1 MTFADKLMRLRRQKG
16 WSQEELADKLD
27 VTRQAV
33 SRWEGAQTYPD
44 LPKLLQIGEIFDV
57 SLDYLLKNEIEE
69 AHTVSVVE
77 EHKES
82 GEKLDCAEVDAYLR
96 KSVSASACGAVATAF
111 FILAP
116 IICIYFLYAGFTMA
130 SIPALIS
137 AVLSGVIPFVCIL
150 IASASLVFAIKRVGA
165 YEKQLG
171 REFYLDEETQ
181 KNVQAS
187 RDGRKKVR
195 VSLLSFGVLFLL
207 TTAGMAVGAILDGL
221 NQVYYFIFGVLISAD
236 LAASCFMGAYLLDK
250 PFRILSEKGKYEKKS
265 RRFAKAVISVVYWV
279 IVSLI
284 FCANFLWFDNKDIA
298 VAAIVVGAIIYFAVF
313 FALLYMNSGKKR
325 S

>member
-69 AHTVSVVE
+69 AHSVSVVE
-77 EHKES
+77 EQKES
-82 GEKLDCAEVDAYLR
+82 GEKLDGAELDAYLR
-96 KSVSASACGAVATAF
+96 KSVSAAACGSVATVF

-116 IICIYFLYAGFTMA
+116 IICIYFLYAGFTVI
-130 SIPALIS
+130 SIPTVIA
-137 AVLSGVIPFVCIL
+137 AVLSGVIPFICIL
-150 IASASLVFAIKRVGA
+150 IASVSLFFGIKSIGK

-181 KNVQAS
+181 KSIRIS
-187 RDGRKKVR
+187 RDARKKAR
-195 VSLLSFGVLFLL
+195 ITLLSFGVLFLL
-207 TTAGMAVGAILDGL
+207 ATVGMAVGAIADEKH
-221 NQVYYFIFGVLISAD
+221 QVYYCLFGVLLSAD
-236 LAASCFMGAYLLDK
+236 FAASCFVGNYLLDK
-250 PFRILSEKGKYEKKS
+250 PFRVLGEKGKYAKKS
-265 RRFAKAVISVVYWV
+265 KRVAKAVVSVVYWV

-284 FCANFLWFDNKDIA
+284 FCANFLWFDNEDIA
-298 VAAIVVGAIIYFAVF
+298 IAAIVVGAIIYFAVF

>member
-44 LPKLLQIGEIFDV
+44 LSKLLQIGEIFDV

-69 AHTVSVVE
+69 THTVSVVE
-77 EHKES
+77 ERKES
-82 GEKLDCAEVDAYLR
+82 GEKLDRAQVDEYLR
-96 KSVSASACGAVATAF
+96 RSVAAAAAGALSTAF

-116 IICIYFLYAGFTMA
+116 ILCICFLYAGYTDQN
-130 SIPALIS
+130 IPAVLA
-137 AVLSGVIPFVCIL
+137 AVLSGVVPFVCIL
-150 IASASLVFAIKRVGA
+150 IASAALFFAVKRVGA

-171 REFYLDEETQ
+171 REFCLDEETQ
-181 KNVQAS
+181 KSVQKS
-187 RDGRKKVR
+187 RDARKKAKIT
-195 VSLLSFGVLFLL
+195 LFAFGVIFLL
-207 TTAGMAVGAILDGL
+207 TTAGMAVGAIFDGL
-221 NQVYYFIFGVLISAD
+221 HQVYYFIFGVLISAD
-236 LAASCFMGAYLLDK
+236 LATSCFTGAYLLDK
-250 PFRILSEKGKYEKKS
+250 PFRILGEKGKYAKKS
-265 RRFAKAVISVVYWV
+265 KRVAKAVISVVYWV

-284 FCANFLWFDNKDIA
+284 FCANYLWFNNKDIA
-298 VAAIVVGAIIYFAVF
+298 VAAIVVGAMIYFAVF
-313 FALLYMNSGKKR
+313 FALLYMNSGKKK